1 MSGAGEGLFAARDLP
16 AGTIAAFYNGVR
28 LPYVLGGPKEEW
40 ATSGYKIYVNAD
52 YKSGERMN
60 IPVTFCSNIS
70 GTFLNIL
77 VTFGNIAVMLLNILV
92 TFLNIL
98 VTFLNILVTFSN
110 ILVTFSNI

>member
-1 MSGAGEGLFAARDLP
+1 MLPPDVSGAGEGLFAARDLP

-60 IPVTFCSNIS
+60 IPVTFRSNIS
-70 GTFLNIL
+70 GTLLNIL
-77 VTFGNIAVMLLNILV
+77 VTFGNISVM
-92 TFLNIL
+92 F
-98 VTFLNILVTFSN
+98 F
-110 ILVTFSNI
+110 